1 MVTHAFVEA
10 YSVLT
15 RLPVPYHLSP
25 ESCSWLIEASFGPDM
40 VIIILA
46 IIEKEPTPYTVA
58 NLTTT
63 GRSVKRVQA
72 D

>member
-1 MVTHAFVEA
+1 
-10 YSVLT
+10 
-15 RLPVPYHLSP
+15 
-25 ESCSWLIEASFGPDM
+25 M
-40 VIIILA
+40 VIIILV

-72 D
+72 NRE